1 MIKLPLSVFIA
12 MIAFN
17 ITAFTIFLQ
26 LDMLIFNSIIVKIIA
41 WTLTIGAW
49 TMVYLKRNKIVTL
62 F

>member
-1 MIKLPLSVFIA
+1 MIKLPLSIIIA

-41 WTLTIGAW
+41 WALTIGAW
-49 TMVYLKRNKIVTL
+49 VLVYIKRNKLVTL